1 MNKQTEIRNIQDK
14 MAVAIYLINK
24 LEDVKP
30 GLDRAIAQIEE
41 LQEWVAEQDK
51 KSMERG
57 F

>member
-1 MNKQTEIRNIQDK
+1 MNKRTEIRNIQDK